1 MSESRTSAETPLTGK
16 PTAAPEWG
24 SAKPAWPARLVI
36 GVSRRTVF
44 GHGTGRKVLTKLLAK
59 VHQGPV
65 DHYVWGVPMRLYPW
79 NNVCERKALMRP
91 DQMDPT
97 EHRLLAEI
105 MSRKPSVFIDI
116 GANVGLYSLH
126 AALTSVPGG
135 TIIAIEPNPV
145 LVERFRFNLK
155 SAYDNGRVAEDVSVT
170 MIPVALSDH
179 EGEAVLA
186 AHGGEGGSRL
196 GSSPSGQRVRVRTLL
211 TLLREQ
217 NIARIDLMKID
228 VEGHEDRILPGF
240 FAAAPESLWPRALII
255 EHLSRDTWSIDCI
268 DDCLAHGYRVATK
281 LRGNTILERSR

>member
-1 MSESRTSAETPLTGK
+1 MGDNWKSAE
-16 PTAAPEWG
+16 ASRAEAHAWG
-24 SAKPAWPARLVI
+24 SARPALPARLVI

-44 GHGTGRKVLTKLLAK
+44 GHGTGRKVLTRLLAK

-65 DHYVWGVPMRLYPW
+65 DDYVWGVPMRLYPW
-79 NNVCERKALMRP
+79 NNACERKALMRP

-97 EHRLLAEI
+97 EHRLLAEV
-105 MSRKPSVFIDI
+105 MSQKPSVFVDI

-126 AALTSVPGG
+126 AVLTSVPGG
-135 TIIAIEPNPV
+135 TIIAIEPNSI

-155 SAYDNGRVAEDVSVT
+155 SAHDNGRVANDMSVT

-179 EGEAVLA
+179 EGEAILA

-196 GSSPSGQRVRVRTLL
+196 GSGPSGQRVSVRTLH

-217 NIARIDLMKID
+217 QVDHIDLMKID

-240 FAAAPESLWPRALII
+240 LAAAPETLWPKALIL

-268 DDCLAHGYRVATK
+268 DDCLARGYRIATK